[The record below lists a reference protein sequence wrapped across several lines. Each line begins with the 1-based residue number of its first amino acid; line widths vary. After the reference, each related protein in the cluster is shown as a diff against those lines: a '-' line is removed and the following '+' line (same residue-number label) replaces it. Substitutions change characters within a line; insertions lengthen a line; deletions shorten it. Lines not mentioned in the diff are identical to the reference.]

1 MKAELSLSWHKGYC
15 IEDEG
20 LELASSVRRKDESKR
35 RKCMKMKRHI
45 FSMDNKK
52 ANGIEDD

>member
-1 MKAELSLSWHKGYC
+1 MKAELSLSL
-15 IEDEG
+15 EDEG
-20 LELASSVRRKDESKR
+20 LELASSIRRKDESKR
-35 RKCMKMKRHI
+35 RKRMKMKRHI